1 MCGRFCFGDGFDSNC
16 IVIEVDVVVGLILI
30 GVFYVVFRISDYYFF
45 EVLDVF
51 NIVGKLF
58 YQNIKIV
65 GIFDLGFVIGIVFF
79 GC

>member
-1 MCGRFCFGDGFDSNC
+1 MCGRFCFGDSFDSNC

-30 GVFYVVFRISDYYFF
+30 GVFYVVFRIGDYYFF
-45 EVLDVF
+45 EFLDVF

-65 GIFDLGFVIGIVFF
+65 GIFDSGFVIGIVFF

>member
-1 MCGRFCFGDGFDSNC
+1 MRGRFCFGDGFDSNR
-16 IVIEVDVVVGLILI
+16 IVIEVDVVAGLILI

-58 YQNIKIV
+58 Y
-65 GIFDLGFVIGIVFF
+65 
-79 GC
+79 